1 MLICTYS
8 PFGSGSL
15 ALTSGFLPSVSGSLS
30 SVSGSFPAVSGSL
43 SSVSGS
49 FPAVSG
55 SLSSVSGSFPAVS
68 GSLSSVSGS
77 FPAVPDSLSSVS
89 GSFPAVPDSLSLS
102 SGSLLSGSALLPLS
116 SVLSTVTSGS
126 GSFAGGE
133 TFSLG
138 TAAAP
143 LLSGSSR
150 SVTLPFSS
158 VYTAKLSSSYPSASM
173 VTVFSSSVLNPFML
187 KSRYFNPPKDSSSDT
202 LYLSSSFEE
211 IDQLLYS

>member
-1 MLICTYS
+1 M
-8 PFGSGSL
+8 
-15 ALTSGFLPSVSGSLS
+15 
-30 SVSGSFPAVSGSL
+30 
-43 SSVSGS
+43 
-49 FPAVSG
+49 
-55 SLSSVSGSFPAVS
+55 
-68 GSLSSVSGS
+68 
-77 FPAVPDSLSSVS
+77 
-89 GSFPAVPDSLSLS
+89 
-102 SGSLLSGSALLPLS
+102 PLS